1 MVTSIQRPIRSAFAW
16 PGLLATVL
24 LLILLLGGYTMLESR
39 RLQTSLSRE
48 LEDRARALI
57 GVLEAASRN
66 AVASNTLLEEL
77 IAQRLL
83 DNARFIDFLAGRG
96 AWGEDLIQRVV
107 KENRLAKVELLD
119 PLGRAVQLPIGP
131 SFAGAPG
138 RPAPPDRIGPAGPPG
153 PGGPPRRMG
162 PGMMARRGGP
172 SPDPMD
178 RPSEERR
185 GSGMHFMWG
194 SRWGGPR
201 GDPAALFPSL
211 PRDAK
216 IRRFW
221 EGSDFGVAVPAQNFP
236 GVIAVHADAE
246 YLLNF
251 RKEIGLQRLIEDL
264 GRQSGVEEVT
274 LFDADQS
281 VLAASNPAGVGKR
294 EADPFLKMVWESG
307 VVKGRH
313 IAAGGRDSYQV
324 VTPFSLDKKR
334 IGLLRLDLGT
344 GGMAEAVRQAHRSI
358 LYYSLG
364 LLVVGVAGAV
374 AIFWL
379 QGRHTAE
386 RRALE
391 AAVARQ
397 QRLSAMGNLAAGV
410 AHEIRNPLNAIS
422 VGLQRL
428 KLEFAPAAPEAKAEH
443 ARFVQ
448 LLRDEVGR
456 LNTLVDQFLTLARP
470 LKLTLVEAPIAPVV
484 NEVVALL
491 APQAAERGIRIE
503 QTGAVDAVRMRMDYG
518 QLNRALLNL
527 LLNAIEAVPRGGS
540 VTVRS
545 MASAGT
551 VRIQIADTGP
561 GIAAEHVERIFE
573 PYFTTKEGGTG
584 LGLALAHKIVQEHGG
599 ELRAENGV
607 AGGAVLTM
615 SLPVAEAVT
624 RNT

>member
-1 MVTSIQRPIRSAFAW
+1 MVRPVPRPIRSLVAW
-16 PGLLATVL
+16 PALLATVL
-24 LLILLLGGYTMLESR
+24 LLILLLGGYTMLESH

-66 AVASNTLLEEL
+66 AVASNALLEEL

-96 AWGEDLIQRVV
+96 AWAQELIQRVAR
-107 KENRLAKVELLD
+107 ENRLAKVELLD
-119 PLGRAVQLPIGP
+119 PRGNPVEL
-131 SFAGAPG
+131 
-138 RPAPPDRIGPAGPPG
+138 PAGPPAARGSADGTAHRAQGAEG
-153 PGGPPRRMG
+153 PSGPPWRMG
-162 PGMMARRGGP
+162 PGMMGRRGGP
-172 SPDPMD
+172 PAEPGD
-178 RPSEERR
+178 RPPDERR
-185 GSGMHFMWG
+185 ASGMPFMWG
-194 SRWGGPR
+194 SRWGGMR
-201 GDPAALFPSL
+201 GDPAALIPSL

-216 IRRFW
+216 IRKFW
-221 EGSDFGVAVPAQNFP
+221 EGSDFGVAVPAQNFA
-236 GVIAVHADAE
+236 GIVAVHADAE

-264 GRQSGVEEVT
+264 GRQSGVMGVM

-281 VLAASNPAGVGKR
+281 ILAASDPAAIGNR
-294 EADPFLKMVWESG
+294 EADPFLRAAWESG
-307 VVKGRH
+307 GAKGRH
-313 IAAGGRDSYQV
+313 LSEGGQEIYQV
-324 VTPFSLDKKR
+324 VTPFRLDQKR

-364 LLVVGVAGAV
+364 LLMVGVAGTV

-379 QGRHTAE
+379 QARHTAE
-386 RRALE
+386 RRVLE
-391 AAVARQ
+391 AAVVRE

-428 KLEFAPAAPEAKAEH
+428 RLEFAPAEPDAKSEY

-456 LNTLVDQFLTLARP
+456 LNSLVDQFLTLARP
-470 LKLTLVEAPIAPVV
+470 LKLSLAEEPIGPVV
-484 NEVVALL
+484 AEVIALL

-503 QTGAVDAVRMRMDYG
+503 QIGPGAASRIRMDHG
-518 QLNRALLNL
+518 QLNRALLNV
-527 LLNAIEAVPRGGS
+527 LLNAIQAVPQGGS
-540 VTVRS
+540 VTV
-545 MASAGT
+545 ATEVAAGT
-551 VRIQIADTGP
+551 LRIRVADTGP
-561 GIAAEHVERIFE
+561 GIAPQHLDRIFE

-599 ELRAENGV
+599 ELRAENRA
-607 AGGAVLTM
+607 AGGAVFTVE
-615 SLPVAEAVT
+615 LPVAGGGGGR

>member
-1 MVTSIQRPIRSAFAW
+1 MEGGPPLASVLGYGSTTKEQHRMALATLRPIRSTFAW

-24 LLILLLGGYTMLESR
+24 LLIVLLGGYSLLESR
-39 RLQTSLSRE
+39 RLQAGLSRE

-57 GVLEAASRN
+57 GVLEAAGKN
-66 AVASNTLLEEL
+66 AVASSALLEEL

-96 AWGEDLIQRVV
+96 AWGHEVIQRVV
-107 KENRLAKVELLD
+107 QENRLAKAELLD
-119 PLGRAVQLPIGP
+119 SRGNPIPFPSGP
-131 SFAGAPG
+131 PGPPPEELAGA
-138 RPAPPDRIGPAGPPG
+138 PG
-153 PGGPPRRMG
+153 PGGPGRRMG
-162 PGMMARRGGP
+162 PGMMGRRGVP
-172 SPDPMD
+172 ADPDG
-178 RPSEERR
+178 RPPEERR
-185 GSGMHFMWG
+185 GPGPAFMWG
-194 SRWGGPR
+194 SRWGGMR

-211 PRDAK
+211 PKDAA

-236 GVIAVHADAE
+236 GVVAVHADAE

-264 GRQSGVEEVT
+264 GRQSGVVAVA
-274 LFDADQS
+274 LFDERLR
-281 VLAASNPAGVGKR
+281 VLAASNAAAIGKE
-294 EADPFLKMVWESG
+294 EADPFLRRAWESG
-307 VVKGRH
+307 GVKGRYLS
-313 IAAGGRDSYQV
+313 AGDRGTYQV
-324 VTPFSLDKKR
+324 VTPFALDQKR
-334 IGLLRLDLGT
+334 IGILRLDLGT
-344 GGMAEAVRQAHRSI
+344 EGMAEAVGQARSSI

-364 LLVVGVAGAV
+364 LLLVGVAGAV

-379 QGRHTAE
+379 QARHAAE
-386 RRALE
+386 RRTLE
-391 AAVARQ
+391 TAVARE

-428 KLEFAPAAPEAKAEH
+428 RLEFAPAEPDAKTEY

-470 LKLTLVEAPIAPVV
+470 LKLHLVEEPVAPVV
-484 NEVVALL
+484 AEVIGLL

-503 QTGAVDAVRMRMDYG
+503 QAGAADGIRVRMDRG
-518 QLNRALLNL
+518 QLNRALLNI
-527 LLNAIEAVPRGGS
+527 LLNAIQAVA
-540 VTVRS
+540 T
-545 MASAGT
+545 AAAAGT
-551 VRIQIADTGP
+551 VRIQVADTGP
-561 GIAAEHVERIFE
+561 GISAEHLDRIFE

-599 ELRAENGV
+599 TLRAENRAG
-607 AGGAVLTM
+607 GGAVFTIE
-615 SLPVAEAVT
+615 LPVAGEQ
-624 RNT
+624 